1 MLCKDCLIIETQSTT
16 PKLITAHPK
25 SEKTVIEEHDRII
38 LLKDL
43 PEDGLQA
50 GNIGTVVYIH
60 SQGEVFEVEFMTLDG
75 GTVAVVT
82 LLSSQIRAVSK
93 RDITHVR
100 ELAVS

>member
-1 MLCKDCLIIETQSTT
+1 MIK
-16 PKLITAHPK
+16 
-25 SEKTVIEEHDRII
+25 EHDRIV

-43 PEDGLQA
+43 SEDGLQA
-50 GNIGTVVYIH
+50 GDVGTVVHIH
-60 SQGEVFEVEFMTLDG
+60 RQGEAFEVEFMTLAG

>member
-1 MLCKDCLIIETQSTT
+1 MK
-16 PKLITAHPK
+16 
-25 SEKTVIEEHDRII
+25 EHDRIV

-50 GNIGTVVYIH
+50 GDVGTVVHIH
-60 SQGEVFEVEFMTLDG
+60 RQGEAFEVECVTLDG
-75 GTVAVVT
+75 GTVAVIT

-100 ELAVS
+100 ELAAS